1 MNYQWLYLSLTC
13 ADLCV
18 YVCVHQHVQG
28 EYSLPTLQFYV
39 VVIYE
44 VPTKVSN

>member
-1 MNYQWLYLSLTC
+1 MNYQRLYLSLTS
-13 ADLCV
+13 DLCV
-18 YVCVHQHVQG
+18 YVCVHQHVHG
-28 EYSLPTLQFYV
+28 EHSLPTLQFYV